1 MPYALLSVSI
11 VLEVAGTIM
20 MKLSEGFTV
29 LGPSVIV
36 VAAYVVSFSLFVVVL
51 KAVPLGLAYGIWGGA
66 GTALT
71 TLIGCVAWGEPF
83 SLYTGLGL
91 SLIVAGIV
99 LMSAE
104 SREKAD
110 KGAA

>member
-1 MPYALLSVSI
+1 MPYALLSASI
-11 VLEVAGTIM
+11 VLEVMGTIM

-29 LGPSVIV
+29 LGPSVVV
-36 VAAYVVSFSLFVVVL
+36 VAAYAVSFSLFVFVL
-51 KAVPLGLAYGIWGGA
+51 KTVPLGLAYGIWGGA

-83 SLYTGLGL
+83 GLYTGLGL

-104 SREKAD
+104 SRGGVD
-110 KGAA
+110 KGTV